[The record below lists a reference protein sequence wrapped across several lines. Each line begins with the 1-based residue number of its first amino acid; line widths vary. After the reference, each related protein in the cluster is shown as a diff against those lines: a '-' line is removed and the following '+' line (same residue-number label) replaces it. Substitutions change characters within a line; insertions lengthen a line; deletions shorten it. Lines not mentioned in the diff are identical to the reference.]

1 MTSSRPDIG
10 PRQQQGPTTRSPRIR
25 STDGIS
31 LANPSTGSN
40 HRPGPVH
47 RSFPSGGQF
56 DRSLSNNLKRQ
67 RRKLRFHGLQLNTDR
82 TPLLLPIQLAR
93 SRTAAASSIFHHT
106 TGDRTPLG
114 IQNPVFDRYST
125 ALSKDRQTGFVFSGN
140 GHQDPQSRF

>member
-10 PRQQQGPTTRSPRIR
+10 PRQQQGPTTGSPRIG

-31 LANPSTGSN
+31 LANPSTGGN
-40 HRPGPVH
+40 HRPWTVQ
-47 RSFPSGGQF
+47 RSFHCGRQF
-56 DRSLSNNLKRQ
+56 DRSFTNILKRQ
-67 RRKLRFHGLQLNTDR
+67 RRKLGFHGLQINPYR

-114 IQNPVFDRYST
+114 IQNPVLDRYPT
-125 ALSKDRQTGFVFSGN
+125 ALSKDRQTGFVFPGN
-140 GHQDPQSRF
+140 RHQDPQSRF

>member
-1 MTSSRPDIG
+1 MSVRQNRNPKGRP
-10 PRQQQGPTTRSPRIR
+10 PKNTPEQVTEALLKA
-25 STDGIS
+25 DGNLTADAS
-31 LANPSTGSN
+31 GN

-47 RSFPSGGQF
+47 RSFPSGRQF

-67 RRKLRFHGLQLNTDR
+67 RRKLRFHGLQLNTNR

-125 ALSKDRQTGFVFSGN
+125 ALSKDRQTGFVFPGDR
-140 GHQDPQSRF
+140 HQDPQSRF